1 MSRIRL
7 IGTLI
12 VAAALAGC
20 AHYGT
25 TRVEQGETAP
35 TGVYFVHT
43 PPEARVSVDGTDRG
57 SAGAFTG
64 SKKDILATQSGTH
77 RVTVT
82 LGARV
87 IFDKPVYVGSG
98 DRVRVDPQ

>member
-7 IGTLI
+7 IGALT
-12 VAAALAGC
+12 AAAAIAAC
-20 AHYGT
+20 THYGT

-35 TGVYFVHT
+35 TGVYFVHL
-43 PPEARVSVDGTDRG
+43 PPEARVSIDGTERG
-57 SAGAFTG
+57 AAGAFTG
-64 SKKDILATQSGTH
+64 AKKDILAVKSGKH

-82 LGARV
+82 LGTQV

-98 DRVRVDPQ
+98 DRVRVDPL